1 MFKVVLDT
9 NILISGFI
17 SPKSHPAKIIDL
29 WQEGKFILIVS
40 RMILEEV
47 KKVFCYP
54 KISKT
59 YHLDEEKINEYL
71 NGLLTFSEI
80 CEPTEKLTA
89 VKIDPADDKFIETAI
104 AGEANFI
111 VTGDHHLL
119 AMGEYEGVRITTA
132 RDFCE
137 IIKNQRKNE

>member
-17 SPKSHPAKIIDL
+17 SPRSHPAKIIDF
-29 WQEGKFILIVS
+29 WQEEKFILIVS

-59 YHLDEEKINEYL
+59 YRLDEEKINEYL

-80 CEPTEKLTA
+80 CEPTKRLA
-89 VKIDPADDKFIETAI
+89 VIKTDPADDKFIETAI
-104 AGEANFI
+104 VGEANFI
-111 VTGDHHLL
+111 VTGDHLL
-119 AMGEYEGVRITTA
+119 LVMREYERIRIITA
-132 RDFCE
+132 KEFCE
-137 IIKNQRKNE
+137 IMKNQRKNE